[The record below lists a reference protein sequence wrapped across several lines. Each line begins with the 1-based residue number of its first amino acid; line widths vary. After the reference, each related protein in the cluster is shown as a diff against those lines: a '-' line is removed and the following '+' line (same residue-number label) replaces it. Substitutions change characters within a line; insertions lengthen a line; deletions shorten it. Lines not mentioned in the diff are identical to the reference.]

1 MEAASPQCVRGTAGG
16 CSAADVSSTEIG
28 CPGAANRPCR
38 QLTADNAGMRDGPL
52 IRAGYPE
59 PPLIRKNER
68 ELWSPPI
75 WVDFNDLDGER
86 LPITESGGTTD
97 DLRRHAVVLKD
108 GLKLTLFT
116 LDGTKA
122 AQVDDLVGVGTVTR
136 DPASGWVALVPWTT
150 LRHVSELDPIDRQLY
165 LHVRPEGF
173 SGAADDL

>member
-1 MEAASPQCVRGTAGG
+1 MCPPRKSVARERPIDR
-16 CSAADVSSTEIG
+16 AD
-28 CPGAANRPCR
+28 

-150 LRHVSELDPIDRQLY
+150 LRHISELDPIDRQLY